1 MLDFV
6 LREAAQFRRTHGYD
20 PNVVYL
26 TEEHFHQLREA
37 LPLVFTDEPLVR
49 LGFAIAILPKE
60 SLLYPR
66 VAFMPRVEES
76 NSRDLRETAAYC
88 EWIEETAASDH

>member
-26 TEEHFHQLREA
+26 TEEHFHQLRAA
-37 LPLVFTDEPLVR
+37 LPLVFTDEPLIR

-66 VAFMPRVEES
+66 VAFVPRVQETS
-76 NSRDLRETAAYC
+76 SRDLRETAAYC